1 MSDAAYRD
9 RISRIETYFDRTAVR
24 AWEQMTSDAPLGR
37 IRATVRAGRDRM
49 RGEILGMLPADLTG
63 RRILDAGCGTGSF
76 SVEAARRGAHMVGI
90 DLSPKLVALARHRAP
105 KEFADRLDFRTGDLL
120 DEQLGHFDHVV
131 AMDVLIHY
139 PLAEAV
145 STLMALEARTERSIL
160 FTFAPRTP
168 LLGAMHSIGKLFPR
182 SDRSPAIEPVRESAV
197 RRAVDARLK
206 TLKAGRTARVT
217 SGFYISQ
224 AMELTRTEG
233 PRR

>member
-9 RISRIETYFDRTAVR
+9 RLTKIETYFDRTAVR

-49 RGEILGMLPADLTG
+49 RAEILATLPADLTG
-63 RRILDAGCGTGSF
+63 ARILDAGCGTGAF
-76 SVEAARRGAHMVGI
+76 SIEAARRGAQVVGI

-105 KEFADRLDFRTGDLL
+105 KLFADRLDFRVGDLL
-120 DEQLGHFDHVV
+120 DASLGGFDHVV

-139 PLAEAV
+139 PAAEAV
-145 STLMALEARTERSIL
+145 AALEGLAERTRGSIV

-168 LLGAMHSIGKLFPR
+168 LLGAMHAVGKLFPR
-182 SDRSPAIEPVRESAV
+182 SDRSPAIQPVAE
-197 RRAVDARLK
+197 RRLRRRIEGAGGLA
-206 TLKAGRTARVT
+206 AFAQGRTVRVA

-224 AMELTRTEG
+224 ALELVRT
-233 PRR
+233 